1 MMLEELSIN
10 YGFFSLSTSLALTYK
25 DTGVYGLHVPSRLGL
40 QRSHH
45 GRQFHR
51 RILQV
56 FHILLS
62 FGPIDWYGGPG
73 YKLT

>member
-25 DTGVYGLHVPSRLGL
+25 DTGVYGLHVPSRFGL
-40 QRSHH
+40 QRCHH

-51 RILQV
+51 PYTSSLPDPSV
-56 FHILLS
+56 FCAHRQ
-62 FGPIDWYGGPG
+62 GRRPG
-73 YKLT
+73 L